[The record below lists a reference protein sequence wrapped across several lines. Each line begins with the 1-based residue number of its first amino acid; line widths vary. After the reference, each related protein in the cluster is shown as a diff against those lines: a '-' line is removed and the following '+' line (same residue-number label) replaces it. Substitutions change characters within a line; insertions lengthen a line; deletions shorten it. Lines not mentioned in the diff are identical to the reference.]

1 MGLRLRRATYLKIA
15 AESGS
20 DISEQTAGRDL
31 KALADGGYL
40 EPHGER
46 RGRYYMATTRLR
58 EVRLGVRG
66 SREVRD
72 DADPFTG

>member
-31 KALADGGYL
+31 KALADAGYL

-46 RGRYYMATTRLR
+46 RGRFYSATPKLASVWR
-58 EVRLGVRG
+58 GIRG
-66 SREVRD
+66 SRAIRD
-72 DADPFTG
+72 DADPFAD